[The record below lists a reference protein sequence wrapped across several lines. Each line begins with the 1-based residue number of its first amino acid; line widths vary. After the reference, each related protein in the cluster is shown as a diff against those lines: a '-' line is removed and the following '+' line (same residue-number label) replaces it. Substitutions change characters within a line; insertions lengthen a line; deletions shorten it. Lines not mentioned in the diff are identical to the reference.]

1 MKVWP
6 FECCACLC
14 VCVCVWACMCLTAA
28 LSPAAKGSSGETHPL
43 LFALHREDC
52 FQRVFRKGNPSI
64 VASVD
69 PYQFFLYV
77 FLHRYISS
85 TDFDFHTAAILKFLP
100 SPFFFSA
107 SLYICHV
114 CLLPLALFLII
125 ACFPVLLDQ
134 LLKVSV
140 LCTAERGASW
150 KRQAVRMTS
159 SCRKAFYVSL
169 CVLTL
174 SIALLTSACQLR
186 SLCDIMIK

>member
-1 MKVWP
+1 MKPIHYSSLYTERIV
-6 FECCACLC
+6 FSVCL
-14 VCVCVWACMCLTAA
+14 
-28 LSPAAKGSSGETHPL
+28 GRETPPL
-43 LFALHREDC
+43 LPPWILT
-52 FQRVFRKGNPSI
+52 
-64 VASVD
+64 
-69 PYQFFLYV
+69 
-77 FLHRYISS
+77 SS
-85 TDFDFHTAAILKFLP
+85 SFTSSYTDILAAQTLTFTLLLFKVSSLT
-100 SPFFFSA
+100 FFFSA